1 MKDISLQLLERI
13 HTMSNIHYG
22 IILEPYTYKPL
33 SVASNIRVLELHPAR
48 DETTPLRCSLIETRI
63 SDKNVYK
70 ALSYTWG
77 TPVFPR
83 VLHVD
88 NDGILRITENLDTA
102 LRRLRD
108 YRDPIELWVD
118 AVCIDQQDEEEKFGQ
133 IRFMDQIYQ
142 NAATVLVWL
151 GSLGEDSL
159 KLLHDHTRR
168 LSSQTE
174 STSSLREGGKL
185 GFAIQTILS
194 LPWFRRRWVV
204 QEVVLNVK
212 FICGDAEIEW
222 MALGRLV
229 SDILPLYQGY
239 DVVVSTNREVLQS
252 VTQMFHLCQ
261 RYALMKGG
269 SGGTCGIVHLLESF
283 HFLQCH
289 DPKDYLY
296 TICRLAE
303 DIDLGMS
310 FEEDS
315 HWTELD
321 HYRGRKR
328 LDAAK
333 YGTLDAQHYSTYS
346 KRSSE
351 TMIVIQFDY
360 RIPLQEAFVDFAYK
374 LANQGLLDWVLSQRL
389 ARTKPDSMAW
399 PSWVPM
405 WNYGILRSASLIGTV
420 ESNILPRSRNRLL
433 SCVSKA
439 IGPWTARM
447 SHTILPAYRYT
458 EPLQVSMKENMQ
470 DLPMKGVAQNESNSH
485 TSHTSY
491 KRGDDRLPW
500 EIRWRSTTLP
510 SSFDDTDQV
519 AWLQIAYQNL
529 LEQFRQM
536 AQSFMTPGESLAS
549 YLETLLLQ
557 TLLKILIEPLQT
569 ADAQI
574 DKIEPANG
582 LFYPVADS
590 MQYVEPFQ
598 SLARTIEGI
607 CRGCYPLK
615 AAMDTTMKAAFKVL
629 GSQCLF
635 VAEYRSFEDS
645 SPALPA
651 VHIGVA
657 PRDIAKGDKILS
669 DGNTNVRTVGIRT
682 GFIFRGDDDTTVKD
696 MLLTEDD
703 ILKKTEVLK
712 PRRPRNRPGE
722 ETHSHFHQEEGT
734 SEGIEFFSGT
744 YVLRDGSE
752 SISTRRGYVY
762 EVIGHCLLVTPDF
775 STVWSYHTPMLRFC
789 EARVKA
795 VVFYLK

>member
-1 MKDISLQLLERI
+1 M
-13 HTMSNIHYG
+13 
-22 IILEPYTYKPL
+22 
-33 SVASNIRVLELHPAR
+33 
-48 DETTPLRCSLIETRI
+48 PLRCSLIETRI
-63 SDKNVYK
+63 SDNNVYK

-83 VLHVD
+83 VLRVD
-88 NDGILRITENLDTA
+88 NDGILTITENLDTA

-118 AVCIDQQDEEEKFGQ
+118 AVCIDQQDEEEKFEQ

-142 NAATVLVWL
+142 NAATVLV
-151 GSLGEDSL
+151 
-159 KLLHDHTRR
+159 
-168 LSSQTE
+168 
-174 STSSLREGGKL
+174 
-185 GFAIQTILS
+185 
-194 LPWFRRRWVV
+194 V
-204 QEVVLNVK
+204 QEVVLNANVK
-212 FICGDAEIEW
+212 FLCGDAEIEW

-229 SDILPLYQGY
+229 SDVLPLYQGY

-252 VTQMFHLCQ
+252 VTQMFHLWQ
-261 RYALMKGG
+261 RYALMEGG
-269 SGGTCGIVHLLESF
+269 SGATCGIAHLLESF
-283 HFLQCH
+283 HFLQCY

-303 DIDLGMS
+303 DIDLVVRLREG
-310 FEEDS
+310 S
-315 HWTELD
+315 HFASVD
-321 HYRGRKR
+321 YYRGQKR
-328 LDAAK
+328 LYAK
-333 YGTLDAQHYSTYS
+333 PGNLSMNHSFN
-346 KRSSE
+346 KSE
-351 TMIVIQFDY
+351 DTI
-360 RIPLQEAFVDFAYK
+360 RIWFNNQTSLQEAFVDFAFR
-374 LANQGLLDWVLSQRL
+374 LANHGLLDWVLSQRL
-389 ARTKPDSMAW
+389 ARMKPDIMAW

-405 WNYGILRSASLIGTV
+405 WNYGILRSASLIGTL
-420 ESNILPRSRNRLL
+420 ESNIFPRSRNRLL
-433 SCVSKA
+433 SYRSKTT
-439 IGPWTARM
+439 GPWTARM
-447 SHTILPAYRYT
+447 SHTVLPAYQYT
-458 EPLQVSMKENMQ
+458 KPLQLSMKENTQ
-470 DLPMKGVAQNESNSH
+470 DGLMKELAQQKSNSH
-485 TSHTSY
+485 TSHTSHN
-491 KRGDDRLPW
+491 RSDDRLPW

-510 SSFDDTDQV
+510 SPFDDTDQV
-519 AWLQIAYQNL
+519 TWLRITYQNL
-529 LEQFRQM
+529 LEQFMQM

-549 YLETLLLQ
+549 HLETLLLQ

-569 ADAQI
+569 ANAQI

-582 LFYPVADS
+582 FSYPVADS
-590 MQYVEPFQ
+590 MQYVEPFL

-615 AAMDTTMKAAFKVL
+615 AAMDTAMRAAFKVL

-696 MLLTEDD
+696 MLLTEDYIWKD
-703 ILKKTEVLK
+703 TEVLK
-712 PRRPRNRPGE
+712 PWRPRNRPGE

-762 EVIGHCLLVTPDF
+762 EIIGHCLLVTPDF